1 MRSERKIWAGLLA
14 AAVAGTTWLVPQ
26 TASAAASD
34 LIISEYVEGS
44 SFNKAIEL
52 FNGTDAAIDLS
63 QYRLALF
70 SNGGTTQTGS
80 VTLSGTLA
88 VGDVHVVAHGD
99 AVLGGFAPDQRSTAA
114 INFNGDD
121 AVVLY
126 KGDAVVDSFGQV
138 GARENWGLDV
148 TLVRNA
154 SVTAGDTD
162 PTDAFSAA
170 AEWTS
175 YPRDTFT
182 YLGSHTMD
190 GVTPGEDPTDP
201 GEDPTDPGE
210 DPTDPA
216 AQCSLE
222 ATPIGTVQGSGASTT
237 MAGQSVTVQGVVVG
251 DFQTGGFNGYYLQDE
266 GDDDPATSDGIFV
279 FDRNQVAGDVTE
291 GDVVRLTGTVS
302 EYFGMTQLTASAAV
316 DCGEGTLPEPTVIDF
331 PNTDFERYEGMYVT
345 FAEPLTILELY
356 QFGRYGQ
363 IAVGPERQFQPTAL
377 YDPETAEARA
387 EYEANLANRVLI
399 DDGRST
405 QNPPAIHPATLEPL
419 TMDTLFR
426 AGDRIDGLAGVLD
439 FRFDNWAIQP
449 TLPGTIEHVNERPAV
464 PEVGGD
470 FQVGSFNVLNYFT
483 TLGSRGAETAEEF
496 QRQEAKIVTAINK
509 ADAAIIALNE
519 IENNGTAV
527 GVLVDALN
535 EAAGYEKWAA
545 LETGV
550 IGTDEITTA
559 FIYQPAIVATV
570 GDFDT
575 LTSADDPRFDDSRS
589 RPTLAQTFEH
599 LASGELVTVAANHL
613 KSKGSACGDPSEST
627 LGYLVG
633 NCNETRTEAAEAMVD
648 WLEGDA
654 IGVAET
660 DNILIVGDLNSY
672 DHEAPIQVFEAA
684 GYTDLTKLF
693 EGERAYS
700 YVFDG
705 QLGYLDYALANEALL
720 EKVTG
725 TATWHINSDELP
737 LIDYTMKFKAPAE
750 DALYAPDEFR
760 SSDHDPVLVGIDFAE
775 PVPAEADVVLNEVK
789 PNGRHA
795 FVELYNAGDA
805 DADLDGFVLTDGRGR
820 SYELSGTIEAG
831 DHLVLD
837 RDELGLKLRG
847 EDTVALTA
855 EGAEIGSFTWEGA
868 PGSGSYS
875 LCGGEFVRTEATA
888 GAINAC
894 VVEG

>member
-52 FNGTDAAIDLS
+52 FNGTESTIDLS

-70 SNGGTTQTGS
+70 SNGGTTQTAS
-80 VTLSGTLA
+80 VTLTGTLA
-88 VGDVHVVAHGD
+88 PGDVHVVAHGD
-99 AVLGGFAPDQRSTAA
+99 ATLGGFSPDQRNSSA

-126 KGDAVVDSFGQV
+126 KGDAVIDSFGQV
-138 GARENWGLDV
+138 GVRANFGTDV

-154 SVTAGDTD
+154 SVTAGDTNT
-162 PTDAFSAA
+162 TDAFSAA
-170 AEWTS
+170 AEWAS
-175 YPRDTFT
+175 YPSNTFS

-201 GEDPTDPGE
+201 GEDPTDPV
-210 DPTDPA
+210 D
-216 AQCSLE
+216 QCELE
-222 ATPIGTVQGSGASTT
+222 ATAIGAVQGSGDATT
-237 MAGQSVTVQGVVVG
+237 MGGQSVTVQGVVVG

-279 FDRNQVAGDVTE
+279 FDRNQLAGDVAE
-291 GDVVRLTGTVS
+291 GDVVRLTGTAS
-302 EYFGMTQLTASAAV
+302 EYFGMTQLTATAAV
-316 DCGEGTLPEPTVIDF
+316 DCGEGALPEPTVIDF

-356 QFGRYGQ
+356 QYGRYGQ
-363 IAVGPERQFQPTAL
+363 IAVGPERQFQATAL
-377 YDPETAEARA
+377 YSPETAEARA
-387 EYEANLANRVLI
+387 EYEANLVNRVLI

-405 QNPPAIHPATLEPL
+405 QNPSAIHPATLEPL

-426 AGDRIDGLAGVLD
+426 AGDRIDGVAGVLD
-439 FRFDNWAIQP
+439 YRFDNWAIQP
-449 TLPGTIEHVNERPAV
+449 TTAGTIEHVNERPSV

-496 QRQEAKIVTAINK
+496 ERQEAKIVTAINK

-527 GVLVDALN
+527 GVLVEALN

-559 FIYQPAIVATV
+559 FIYQPAIVRTV

-575 LTSADDPRFDDSRS
+575 LTSADDPRFDDTRS

-599 LASGELVTVAANHL
+599 LASGELITVAANHL
-613 KSKGSACGDPSEST
+613 KSKGSACGDPSEAT

-648 WLEGDA
+648 WLEGDT
-654 IGVAET
+654 IGVEKT
-660 DNILIVGDLNSY
+660 ENILIVGDLNSY
-672 DHEAPIQVFEAA
+672 DHEDPIKVFEAA
-684 GYTDLTKLF
+684 GYTDLTKLY

-720 EKVTG
+720 DNVTG
-725 TATWHINSDELP
+725 TETWHINADELP

-760 SSDHDPVLVGIDFAE
+760 SSDHDPVLVGVDFDE
-775 PVPAEADVVLNEVK
+775 PQADLVLNEVK
-789 PNGRHA
+789 PTGRLA
-795 FVELYNAGDA
+795 FVELLNAGDG
-805 DADLDGFVLTDGRGR
+805 DADLDGLTLTDGRGR
-820 SYELSGTIEAG
+820 TYELSGTLEAG
-831 DHLVLD
+831 AYLVLD
-837 RDELGLKLRG
+837 QEDLGFKLRG
-847 EDTVALTA
+847 EDTVVISDG
-855 EGAEIGSFTWEGA
+855 EGAEVDSFAWEGA
-868 PGSGSYS
+868 PGNGSYS
-875 LCGGEFVRTEATA
+875 LCDGEFVRAEATA

-894 VVEG
+894 VVDG